1 MHVNHWIYSYLIY
14 CSSWSLKVN
23 HKTCGLIS
31 DTIHVNKLARFTL
44 LMGSSALWASNS
56 WLSILPFFDM
66 IFPSIFKWC
75 LCFYSSPR
83 RSLLWSQ
90 SFSSCNPSK
99 DEINRAHIFFPY
111 QARKSLFVLMLVR
124 IFFLTKWSLYKMAIP
139 RYLYLVPYCLS
150 RSHRI
155 AIKLS
160 PTKCGSHNLFSL
172 CIFVSMVLCLSLTLS
187 ISLCLSS
194 SVLSKSL
201 GYLAF

>member
-99 DEINRAHIFFPY
+99 DEINRAHFFFLIRLESLY
-111 QARKSLFVLMLVR
+111 LYWCLFV
-124 IFFLTKWSLYKMAIP
+124 FSFSSNGPFTKWPFPDTFI
-139 RYLYLVPYCLS
+139 LS
-150 RSHRI
+150 HTVYQGHI
-155 AIKLS
+155 AT
-160 PTKCGSHNLFSL
+160 P
-172 CIFVSMVLCLSLTLS
+172 
-187 ISLCLSS
+187 
-194 SVLSKSL
+194 
-201 GYLAF
+201 